1 VNLVAVSLLTSIS
14 KHLIDDLAVV
24 GAESWQVGT
33 TKLFIRRD
41 LSDKLDRL
49 LWVRLSV
56 SSRIVQVQTN
66 SINKK

>member
-14 KHLIDDLAVV
+14 KHLIDDLVV